1 MTSWLCPA
9 SRRIASS
16 GISLGPAVV
25 LNELRVAGL
34 SHRGTGTFRQWHAA
48 DQKQHAP
55 HEASCTAGL
64 QHALG
69 L

>member
-25 LNELRVAGL
+25 FNELSGAGL
-34 SHRGTGTFRQWHAA
+34 SHRGTGTFQQQHAA
-48 DQKQHAP
+48 DQKQHAQ

-64 QHALG
+64 QHTLG